1 MTVRP
6 ERAADYLQHIL
17 DAIDRATA
25 HAAHVT
31 TLDAFKGNVLVQD
44 GIVRNIEVIGE
55 AAVKIQQMAPDLIAS
70 RPEIPWK
77 DMRTMRNKIIH
88 DYFDVDLD
96 IVWNTVQRDLP
107 RLAEQITDV
116 LKFLRAGDQPPASPI
131 VPP

>member
-1 MTVRP
+1 MTARP

-17 DAIDRATA
+17 DAIDRAIA

-31 TLDAFKGNVLVQD
+31 TPDAFKGNVLVQD

-55 AAVKIQQMAPDLIAS
+55 AAVKIQQVAPDLVAS

-96 IVWNTVQRDLP
+96 IVWNTVQQDLP
-107 RLAEQITDV
+107 KLAEQIKDV
-116 LKFLRAGDQPPASPI
+116 LKSLPQSSSP
-131 VPP
+131 